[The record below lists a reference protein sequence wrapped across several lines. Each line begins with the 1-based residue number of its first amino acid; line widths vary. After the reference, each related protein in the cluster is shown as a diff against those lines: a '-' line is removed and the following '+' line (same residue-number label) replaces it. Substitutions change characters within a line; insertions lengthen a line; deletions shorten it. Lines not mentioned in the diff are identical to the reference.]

1 MCQNRK
7 MMMNVIYVVGAITQV
22 NFILLDAIIV
32 SSGDIFLR
40 NIFSLMPEG
49 ILQWKHEEKKAPL
62 LK

>member
-40 NIFSLMPEG
+40 NILMPEG
-49 ILQWKHEEKKAPL
+49 ILQRKHEEKKAPL